1 MKFGYYDNSENKDLI
16 QNYEKQDNKIV
27 ITFLDGSNYE
37 ISLSKENEANLLN
50 LMIEQAQDRSE
61 SDELYLVQQRRKK
74 ILMSSVVYTV
84 LNLINI
90 NYANK
95 TDSNFLR
102 TFTSIL
108 CCITGLCIVT
118 DIFFCKF
125 SNDEIKELKKY
136 DIYLSIRKTLEKNI
150 TDPNLFKG
158 VKSQQLELNIN
169 TLDDYS
175 LSDIKKIQSNLRKI
189 EKYSQ
194 YFTDSSDTLKL
205 ENKIDK

>member
-27 ITFLDGSNYE
+27 ITFLDGPNYE